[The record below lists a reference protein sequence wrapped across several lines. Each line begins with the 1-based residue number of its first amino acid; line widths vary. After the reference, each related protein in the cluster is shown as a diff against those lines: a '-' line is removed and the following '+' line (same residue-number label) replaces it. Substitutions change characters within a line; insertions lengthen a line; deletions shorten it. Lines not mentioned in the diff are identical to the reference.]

1 MSDLPVIAVLGGGNG
16 GFCTVADLTL
26 RGFEV
31 RLYELPEFAHT
42 LEPVLQA
49 GGIALRG
56 VVGEGFARPALV
68 TTDIQAAIQDAELIL
83 VVVPSEGHIP
93 VARACAPYIKSDQVV
108 VLIPGNCGGA
118 LEFHQELVA
127 HGGSQGVTIAE
138 TTTLM
143 YAVKKEAGNSVW
155 ARGLKHY
162 MPLAAFPAS
171 RTTKVIERLH
181 PAFPMFSPAQNILD
195 TSFNNLNAIVH
206 PAGMLMNMGFIEG
219 QRLEEWYFY
228 KDGFTESIGRVGNQ
242 LDRERLAIV
251 RAFGLPEVSVVETL
265 CRYYGHQGLN
275 GGNLYELFRDSPIHH
290 PARGPKTTQ
299 HRMVSEDVPYGLVPL
314 ASFGR
319 LAGVPTPTIDAVITV
334 ASVVNQ
340 CDYRSTGRTVE
351 GLGLGGLS
359 PTEILHYVTNGPN

>member
-42 LEPVLQA
+42 LELVLQA

-83 VVVPSEGHIP
+83 VVVPSEGHKP
-93 VARACAPYIKSDQVV
+93 VARACAPYIKDNQVV

-118 LEFHQELVA
+118 LEYHQELVA

-143 YAVKKEAGNSVW
+143 YAVKKEAGNGVW
-155 ARGLKHY
+155 ARGLKQY

-171 RTTKVIERLH
+171 KTTKVIERLH

-228 KDGFTESIGRVGNQ
+228 KDGFTESIGREHWQSREPIGPRKVGNCAS
-242 LDRERLAIV
+242 LWIAR
-251 RAFGLPEVSVVETL
+251 SV
-265 CRYYGHQGLN
+265 C
-275 GGNLYELFRDSPIHH
+275 GGD
-290 PARGPKTTQ
+290 
-299 HRMVSEDVPYGLVPL
+299 LVPL
-314 ASFGR
+314 LRTSRAQWGEFVRVVPGFTYPPPGPWTQNHPAPYGIRGCALWTGPTGFFWQVGGCAHPNDRCSDHGR
-319 LAGVPTPTIDAVITV
+319 
-334 ASVVNQ
+334 Q
-340 CDYRSTGRTVE
+340 RSQPVR
-351 GLGLGGLS
+351 LS
-359 PTEILHYVTNGPN
+359 PYRPDG